1 MRVVSGIRPSGGIH
15 IGNYLGAIKQWIE
28 LQEKHECFFFVADLH
43 AITTSFNPEILRKE
57 ILETVVSY
65 LALGLNPEKAILF
78 VQSQIPEPTELSW
91 IFGCLTPLGELK
103 RMTQFKEKA
112 KEQKEVKA
120 GLLNYPLLMAADI
133 LLYKADLVPVGKDQ
147 LQHVELT
154 RNIAKIFNKKFG
166 ETFVIP
172 KAILSKGEKIM
183 SLQNPKKKMSKS
195 GDERECIFLFEE
207 PKKILEKIKKAV
219 TDSGKEIKYDPK
231 RKPGISNLI
240 KIYSLFSGKEPKE
253 IEKEFRR
260 KNYYEFKLKLGELL
274 IEKLSYFRK
283 KKEEFSKRE
292 IFVKEI
298 LERGRKKAKEIAQKT
313 VEKVRQKIGLNFLK

>member
-1 MRVVSGIRPSGGIH
+1 MRVVSGIRSSGHLH

-28 LQEKHECFFFVADLH
+28 LQEKYECFFFVADLH
-43 AITTSFNPEILRKE
+43 AITTSFDPKILKREIQD
-57 ILETVVSY
+57 TVISY
-65 LALGLNPEKAILF
+65 LALGLNPEKATLF
-78 VQSQIPEPTELSW
+78 IQSQISEHTELCW
-91 IFGCLTPLGELK
+91 ILGCLTPLGELK

-154 RNIAKIFNKKFG
+154 RDIAKAFNKKFG

-172 KAILSKGEKIM
+172 KALLSKGEKIM

-195 GDERECIFLFEE
+195 GDEKECIFLFEE
-207 PKKILEKIKKAV
+207 PEKILEKIKRAV

-231 RKPGISNLI
+231 RKPGISNLM
-240 KIYSLFSGKEPKE
+240 KIYSLFSGREIKE
-253 IEKEFRR
+253 IEKEF
-260 KNYYEFKLKLGELL
+260 KGKTYYEFKLKLAEFL
-274 IEKLSYFRK
+274 IEKLSYFKK
-283 KKEEFSKRE
+283 KKEEFLKRE
-292 IFVKEI
+292 IFIKEI
-298 LERGRKKAKEIAQKT
+298 LEKGRKKAKEIAQRT
-313 VEKVRQKIGLNFLK
+313 MEEVRQKIGLDFLK

>member
-1 MRVVSGIRPSGGIH
+1 MRVVSGIRPSGDLH

-43 AITTSFNPEILRKE
+43 ALTTPFDPKILKKE
-57 ILETVVSY
+57 IQETVVSY
-65 LALGLNPEKAILF
+65 LALGLNPEKVTLF
-78 VQSQIPEPTELSW
+78 VQSQISEHTELAW
-91 IFGCLTPLGELK
+91 ILGCLTPLGELK

-133 LLYKADLVPVGKDQ
+133 LLYQADLVPVGKDQ
-147 LQHVELT
+147 VQHIELT
-154 RNIAKIFNKKFG
+154 RDIAKMFNKKFG

-172 KAILSKGEKIM
+172 RALLSEGEKIM

-207 PKKILEKIKKAV
+207 PEKILEKVKKAV

-231 RKPGISNLI
+231 KKPGISNLI
-240 KIYSLFSGKEPKE
+240 KIYSLFSGKDKKE
-253 IEKEFRR
+253 VEKEF
-260 KNYYEFKLKLGELL
+260 KGKTYYEFKLKLAKLL
-274 IEKLSYFRK
+274 IEKLSHFRK

-298 LERGRKKAKEIAQKT
+298 LEKGTKKAKEIAQETMEEVK
-313 VEKVRQKIGLNFLK
+313 QKIGLNFLK